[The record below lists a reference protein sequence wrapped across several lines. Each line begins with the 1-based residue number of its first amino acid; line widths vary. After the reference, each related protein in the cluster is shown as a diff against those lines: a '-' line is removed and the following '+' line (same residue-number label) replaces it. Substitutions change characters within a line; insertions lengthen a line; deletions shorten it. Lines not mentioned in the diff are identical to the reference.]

1 MVNGLKTMI
10 QIQNDVS
17 ISQLKKNST
26 LKVVLLLR
34 TCLMSPSPYCFVY
47 RVESDGGC
55 LTYYEL

>member
-17 ISQLKKNST
+17 TSQLKKNST
-26 LKVVLLLR
+26 LAVLLLR

-47 RVESDGGC
+47 KVESDGGC